1 MIYFLFFKLRKLV
14 VKVRSSPQCRE
25 NFHQQCIATNSP
37 ELELIPDV
45 VTRWNS
51 TEIMIERALKLKQA
65 LHNLASSDRNLSN
78 YLLLDDEWN
87 CIVAIHELLQVC
99 NLLINF

>member
-1 MIYFLFFKLRKLV
+1 
-14 VKVRSSPQCRE
+14 
-25 NFHQQCIATNSP
+25 
-37 ELELIPDV
+37 
-45 VTRWNS
+45 
-51 TEIMIERALKLKQA
+51 MIERALKLKQA